1 MADLKALKCP
11 SCGGPLDMPSGGAR
25 SIRCPYCGTTL
36 HVGDELRDK
45 PQAAVFSHLNT
56 QVQSIRKL
64 GELVRSGKKIEAI
77 KVYREAFGV
86 SLQEAKEAV
95 DHLAAGEPVQA
106 GNVRIET
113 QSSSSEYQSIFD
125 PEAAAAL
132 AGIGSVAAT
141 TSSIGC
147 GLVSGMIAL
156 VIVVGVGLAA
166 FLFVAPSDEMAGLL
180 DQFGMG
186 GIVEVVEPGGV
197 LDQYGLGG
205 IVEVVEPEATVVRR
219 LGGEGLGSG
228 LFQDARYIGLDED
241 GNIYVG
247 DFETGL
253 VTRFEADGSFSNQ
266 WQSVPAGE
274 TGYLLGMAVSREGH
288 VYTAVSVYLFEYD
301 GETGALLGQ
310 YDYADAF
317 TYSDLAVTVE
327 GSLLATYSR
336 GPVDNLVRFD
346 SAGNGTL
353 ISEGVI
359 NSLTGDAETI
369 PLVAVDGLG
378 NIYVLG
384 RLNSTV
390 VRLSPSGQL
399 QTRFGGDGDGE
410 GQFRAP
416 QSITVDGQG
425 NIYVSDIFGVQVFD
439 NNGRYLR
446 TLNIQGPVR
455 DMTFGP
461 EGDLYMVT
469 LDQVVIQYHL
479 KEH

>member
-147 GLVSGMIAL
+147 GLISGMIAL

-186 GIVEVVEPGGV
+186 GIVEVIEPDAVE
-197 LDQYGLGG
+197 
-205 IVEVVEPEATVVRR
+205 VRR

-228 LFQDARYIGLDED
+228 LFQDARYIGLDGD

-253 VTRFEADGSFSNQ
+253 VTRFAADGSFSNQ

-274 TGYLLGMAVSREGH
+274 TGYLLGMTVSREGH

-346 SAGNGTL
+346 SSGSGTL
-353 ISEGVI
+353 IGEGVI

-378 NIYVLG
+378 NIYILG
-384 RLNSTV
+384 RLNNTV

-416 QSITVDGQG
+416 QSFAVDGQG

-446 TLNIQGPVR
+446 TLDIQGSVR